1 MSLNVVLYTVKKKK
15 KKNHNELDINICLP
29 NSRNFKKKI
38 SKYKTKKKLLQIL
51 KDLNKYI

>member
-15 KKNHNELDINICLP
+15 PHNELDINICLP